1 MCVCVCIASFQ
12 VALCTL
18 YEKKNIYTDLVQL
31 KEGEE
36 AAGAGE
42 QLQLEVADL
51 TTKEKIELKNLH
63 F

>member
-1 MCVCVCIASFQ
+1 MQ
-12 VALCTL
+12 
-18 YEKKNIYTDLVQL
+18 Q

-36 AAGAGE
+36 VAGAGE

-63 F
+63 FFVGTMRYDSCS

>member
-1 MCVCVCIASFQ
+1 MYFIR
-12 VALCTL
+12 
-18 YEKKNIYTDLVQL
+18 KKNICTDLVQL
-31 KEGEE
+31 KKGEE

>member
-1 MCVCVCIASFQ
+1 MGSYV
-12 VALCTL
+12 L
-18 YEKKNIYTDLVQL
+18 YTKKKNIYTDLVQL
-31 KEGEE
+31 KEGEG